1 VAVKIQR
8 PRIDDIV
15 EIDLRA
21 IHWAVR
27 LIKKYPA
34 IRRRADLE
42 KMYDEFARVLRE
54 ELDYVKEARNALLFR
69 SNFAGDPGIVIP
81 EPYTEH
87 STSRVLV
94 MERVTGLKLNDYA
107 GLEAAG
113 VSRAEL
119 ATRINRSFLQQFFL
133 DGFFHADPHPGNM
146 FVRVEG
152 PPAPASNGTH
162 PGAPFTLV
170 LLDTGMVGHLAPN
183 MMDAMRSAIIG
194 VATNDAERVVEAL
207 DKLHMLLPGADRR
220 QVVQA
225 ISIVMRYTYDRSQ
238 RELTNM
244 DVDRIFD
251 ETEHLVR
258 DMPFQ
263 IPQDLI
269 YLGRAVSMVSG
280 IVTGLNPDINLFE
293 ETRPFANQMIERE
306 RRAVDW
312 RELMQ
317 RELTGLGQIAATLPR
332 QMDTYFKSA
341 NRGELQLRVDLTRL
355 ERSMRRVE
363 RATTRL
369 AGGVMAGALF
379 VGGVFLRIN
388 AIVPE
393 AYWAWG
399 IAAVVMVWAL
409 WPRG

>member
-1 VAVKIQR
+1 
-8 PRIDDIV
+8 
-15 EIDLRA
+15 
-21 IHWAVR
+21 
-27 LIKKYPA
+27 
-34 IRRRADLE
+34 
-42 KMYDEFARVLRE
+42 
-54 ELDYVKEARNALLFR
+54 
-69 SNFAGDPGIVIP
+69 
-81 EPYTEH
+81 
-87 STSRVLV
+87 
-94 MERVTGLKLNDYA
+94 
-107 GLEAAG
+107 
-113 VSRAEL
+113 
-119 ATRINRSFLQQFFL
+119 
-133 DGFFHADPHPGNM
+133 
-146 FVRVEG
+146 
-152 PPAPASNGTH
+152 
-162 PGAPFTLV
+162 
-170 LLDTGMVGHLAPN
+170 
-183 MMDAMRSAIIG
+183 
-194 VATNDAERVVEAL
+194 
-207 DKLHMLLPGADRR
+207 
-220 QVVQA
+220 
-225 ISIVMRYTYDRSQ
+225 MRYTYDRTQ

-332 QMDTYFKSA
+332 QMDTYIKSA